1 MRLRPLYENGL
12 NPRQQSV
19 PCWILSRNECPTYA
33 LGCNVL
39 NVQSGIPVV
48 LRTNTIDAHTREG
61 LFSPHRHVAVVATLV
76 GVMFIATTL
85 PTPLYVIYEHTFRFS
100 RVTLT
105 LVYAVYVVGNL
116 VALLLLGRTS
126 DIIGRRKVSLAAIAI
141 ATVSTIFFLFA
152 RDTAWLFWARIFNGV
167 AVGLTAGT
175 ATAWITELDPNQDR
189 ARAAVITTT
198 SNFLGLAL
206 GSLLAG
212 VLAQYEPWPL
222 RLTFV
227 VYLGLLAA
235 LAILIART
243 RETVTRRESGLNA
256 LLTWPR
262 LGVPSGL
269 GAPFTAPALT
279 VFGGM
284 ALAAFYAALIP
295 SILAENLGEPNH
307 AVAGLVVAEFA
318 TVVAITI
325 VLTRRLESRSAML
338 GGLALLPFGL
348 ALLVA
353 AQAGGSVPVLLIGT
367 VASGISSALG
377 YRGSLQV
384 VNEIAPSDRRAE
396 MVSTYFVV
404 GFAGN
409 ALSVIGVGVISSFTS
424 PLAASIVFAVTIAVF
439 AGVALI
445 IARRYLPE

>member
-1 MRLRPLYENGL
+1 M
-12 NPRQQSV
+12 
-19 PCWILSRNECPTYA
+19 
-33 LGCNVL
+33 
-39 NVQSGIPVV
+39 QSGISIL
-48 LRTNTIDAHTREG
+48 LRTNTIDPCTRERSVG
-61 LFSPHRHVAVVATLV
+61 APRHIAVVASLV
-76 GVMFIATTL
+76 AVMFIATTL
-85 PTPLYVIYEHTFRFS
+85 PTPLYVIYEHKFGFS

-105 LVYAVYVVGNL
+105 LIYAVYVVGNL
-116 VALLLLGRTS
+116 LALLLLGRTS
-126 DIIGRRKVSLAAIAI
+126 DIIGRRKVSLAAIAV
-141 ATVSTIFFLFA
+141 AAVSTLFFLFA
-152 RDTAWLFWARIFNGV
+152 QGTLLLFCARIFNGV

-175 ATAWITELDPNQDR
+175 ATAWITELDPNQNR
-189 ARAAVITTT
+189 ARAAVITTA

-212 VLAQYEPWPL
+212 GLAQYEPWPL

-227 VYLGLLAA
+227 VYLAFLAV
-235 LAILIART
+235 LTVLIART
-243 RETVTRRESGLNA
+243 HETVSRPQGGLNG
-256 LLTWPR
+256 LLAWPR

-269 GAPFTAPALT
+269 EARFISPALT

-318 TVVAITI
+318 AIVAITI
-325 VLTRRLESRSAML
+325 VLTRRLGSRTAML
-338 GGLALLPFGL
+338 SGLALLPLGL

-353 AQAGGSVPVLLIGT
+353 AQSVGSVSVLLVGT
-367 VASGISSALG
+367 VASGISCALG

-409 ALSVIGVGVISSFTS
+409 ALSVIGVGIISSFVS
-424 PLAASIVFAVTIAVF
+424 PLTASAVFAVTIAVF
-439 AGVALI
+439 AVAALLV
-445 IARRYLPE
+445 ARRYLPKHAN

>member
-1 MRLRPLYENGL
+1 
-12 NPRQQSV
+12 V
-19 PCWILSRNECPTYA
+19 
-33 LGCNVL
+33 LG
-39 NVQSGIPVV
+39 
-48 LRTNTIDAHTREG
+48 TNTVDACPRESLVG
-61 LFSPHRHVAVVATLV
+61 ARRHVAAVASLV
-76 GVMFIATTL
+76 GVMFVATTL
-85 PTPLYVIYEHTFRFS
+85 PTPLYVIYEHTFGFS
-100 RVTLT
+100 RITLT
-105 LVYAVYVVGNL
+105 LIYAVYVVGNL

-141 ATVSTIFFLFA
+141 AVLSTFLFLFA
-152 RDTAWLFWARIFNGV
+152 HGTALLFWARIFNGV

-198 SNFLGLAL
+198 SNFLGLAV
-206 GSLLAG
+206 GSLMAG
-212 VLAQYEPWPL
+212 GLAQYEPWPL
-222 RLTFV
+222 RLTFA
-227 VYLGLLAA
+227 VYLALLAA
-235 LAILIART
+235 LAVLIART
-243 RETVTRRESGLNA
+243 RETVTQHKGGLSE

-262 LGVPSGL
+262 LGIPSRL
-269 GAPFTAPALT
+269 AAAFIAPALT

-325 VLTRRLESRSAML
+325 VLTRRLESRTAML
-338 GGLALLPFGL
+338 GGLALLPLGL

-353 AQAGGSVPVLLIGT
+353 AQAVGSVPVLLFGT
-367 VASGISSALG
+367 VASGVSSALG

-409 ALSVIGVGVISSFTS
+409 ALSVIGVGVVSSFVS

-439 AGVALI
+439 AVVALI
-445 IARRYLPE
+445 VAKQYLSKQTG

>member
-1 MRLRPLYENGL
+1 L
-12 NPRQQSV
+12 
-19 PCWILSRNECPTYA
+19 
-33 LGCNVL
+33 
-39 NVQSGIPVV
+39 
-48 LRTNTIDAHTREG
+48 LRTNTIDPCTRERSVG
-61 LFSPHRHVAVVATLV
+61 APRHIAVVASLV
-76 GVMFIATTL
+76 AVMFIATTL
-85 PTPLYVIYEHTFRFS
+85 PTPLYVIYEHKFGFS

-105 LVYAVYVVGNL
+105 LIYAVYVVGNL
-116 VALLLLGRTS
+116 LALLLLGRTS
-126 DIIGRRKVSLAAIAI
+126 DIIGRRKVSLAAIAV
-141 ATVSTIFFLFA
+141 AAVSTLFFLFA
-152 RDTAWLFWARIFNGV
+152 QGTLLLFCARIFNGV

-175 ATAWITELDPNQDR
+175 ATAWITELDPNQNR
-189 ARAAVITTT
+189 ARAAVITTA

-212 VLAQYEPWPL
+212 GLAQYEPWPL

-227 VYLGLLAA
+227 VYLAFLAV
-235 LAILIART
+235 LTVLIART
-243 RETVTRRESGLNA
+243 HETVSRPQGGLNG
-256 LLTWPR
+256 LLAWPR

-269 GAPFTAPALT
+269 EARFISPALT

-318 TVVAITI
+318 AIVAITI
-325 VLTRRLESRSAML
+325 VLTRRLGSRTAML
-338 GGLALLPFGL
+338 SGLALLPLGL

-353 AQAGGSVPVLLIGT
+353 AQSVGSVSVLLVGT
-367 VASGISSALG
+367 VASGISCALG

-409 ALSVIGVGVISSFTS
+409 ALSVIGVGIISSFVS
-424 PLAASIVFAVTIAVF
+424 PLTASAVFAVTIAVF
-439 AGVALI
+439 AVAALLV
-445 IARRYLPE
+445 ARRYLPKHAN